1 MNRNLLLS
9 LAGIATMAIAAPS
22 SAACVGT
29 CGTLGADGVVTA
41 SPDGG
46 TYGYVTTTG
55 GVSGVGLGLGSETT
69 GSAYTTGNFTANAGD
84 LLKFYFN
91 FVTSDGAGYAD
102 YAWVNL
108 GGDADLTLF
117 TARTTPSGSTVP
129 GFGMPAIAAGV
140 TLNPSPVTIIGGA
153 PNWSPVDFAC
163 YSTGCGYTGW
173 IEMTYTVTT
182 AGTYNLTFGVVNWAD
197 SAYQTGLAYDGAVI
211 GDTPIPNPG
220 VPEPAT
226 WAMLIAGFGLVGA
239 TMRRRRTVAA

>member
-69 GSAYTTGNFTANAGD
+69 GSAYTTGNFTA
-84 LLKFYFN
+84 
-91 FVTSDGAGYAD
+91 
-102 YAWVNL
+102 
-108 GGDADLTLF
+108 
-117 TARTTPSGSTVP
+117 RTTPSGSTVP

-173 IEMTYTVTT
+173 IEMTYTVAT